1 MKKFMKVLCLAL
13 VLVMVIAPVASFAS
27 FSNVTAGNLGGLNE
41 SVQTIGNGVYGLIRT
56 IAFIVAVCMLAYMA
70 IQWLLATPSKKAELK
85 GRMWSMLIGV
95 ILLVGG
101 VAILGV
107 IEKIVNNTTSTL

>member
-107 IEKIVNNTTSTL
+107 IEEIVNGTTQTL